1 MENGATVP
9 PPRQCFAFPEQRGRH
24 NRMNIIIIEDDEL
37 LAAGLR
43 RAFAQTGFTLT
54 RAASGAAAKA
64 AFGAADYDLVLL
76 DLGLPDIDGV
86 DILRALRRQRMSV
99 PVLVLTARDGVEH
112 RIAALNAGADDYLEK
127 PFDLR
132 ELDARVRALLRRSH
146 VDFGHEIVLGRV
158 SIHPF
163 ERRVSVDGQPLTL
176 PAREYEVLEFLCLN
190 ATQVANKIR
199 LAQRLTLS
207 NEDIGDNAVEVYVH
221 RLRRRLAPYGIRIQT
236 IRGVGYL
243 LETVTCDQA

>member
-1 MENGATVP
+1 MTTDEVTILIVEDEPPIRRLLRATLGAHEYRPIEAATGTE
-9 PPRQCFAFPEQRGRH
+9 AMAALRH
-24 NRMNIIIIEDDEL
+24 H
-37 LAAGLR
+37 
-43 RAFAQTGFTLT
+43 
-54 RAASGAAAKA
+54 KP
-64 AFGAADYDLVLL
+64 DLVLL
-76 DLGLPDIDGV
+76 DLGLPDVDGV

-99 PVLVLTARDGVEH
+99 PVLVLTARDGVEQ

-132 ELDARVRALLRRSH
+132 ELEARVRALLRRSH

-158 SIHPF
+158 AIHPF
-163 ERRVSVDGQPLTL
+163 ERRVSVDGQALTL

-190 ATQVANKIR
+190 AAQVVNKAR

-243 LETVTCDQA
+243 LETVPCGEA

>member
-1 MENGATVP
+1 
-9 PPRQCFAFPEQRGRH
+9 
-24 NRMNIIIIEDDEL
+24 
-37 LAAGLR
+37 
-43 RAFAQTGFTLT
+43 
-54 RAASGAAAKA
+54 
-64 AFGAADYDLVLL
+64 
-76 DLGLPDIDGV
+76 
-86 DILRALRRQRMSV
+86 
-99 PVLVLTARDGVEH
+99 VLVLTARDGVEH

-190 ATQVANKIR
+190 ATQVVNKTR